1 LEISKVMKKH
11 KIYQRYFKRKIDIF
25 LSFLALI
32 VLSPFLLLVSVLI
45 IIESGMPILFKQK
58 RVGKNNK
65 IFTIYKFRTMKN
77 IKDKHQNNVSDMQRT
92 TFIGKILRALS
103 IDELPE
109 LINII
114 KGDMS
119 IVGPRPLLVQYIP
132 LYNKHQKRRH
142 EVRPGLSGLT
152 QISGRNTIG
161 WNQKFDLD
169 VKYVDNISFLNDMKI
184 IFLTFFKIFSREN
197 VNYSNEETMPI
208 FTGNGNCDNEK
219 ENNA

>member
-32 VLSPFLLLVSVLI
+32 VLSPFLLLVSLLI

>member
-1 LEISKVMKKH
+1 MKKH
-11 KIYQRYFKRKIDIF
+11 KIYQRYFKRGIDIF

-32 VLSPFLLLVSVLI
+32 VLSPFLLLVSLLI

-58 RVGKNNK
+58 RSGKNDK
-65 IFTIYKFRTMKN
+65 IFTIYKFRTMKD
-77 IKDKHQNNVSDMQRT
+77 IKDKQEKNVSDMQRT

-152 QISGRNTIG
+152 QISGRNTLG

-169 VKYVDNISFLNDMKI
+169 VKYVDNISFFSDMKI

-219 ENNA
+219 EDNA

>member
-1 LEISKVMKKH
+1 MKKH
-11 KIYQRYFKRKIDIF
+11 KIYQRYFKRGIDIF

-32 VLSPFLLLVSVLI
+32 VLSPFLLLVSLLI

-58 RVGKNNK
+58 RVGINNK

-77 IKDKHQNNVSDMQRT
+77 IKDKQQKNVSDMQRT

-152 QISGRNTIG
+152 QISGRNTLG

-169 VKYVDNISFLNDMKI
+169 VKYVDNISFLSDMKI

-219 ENNA
+219 EDNA